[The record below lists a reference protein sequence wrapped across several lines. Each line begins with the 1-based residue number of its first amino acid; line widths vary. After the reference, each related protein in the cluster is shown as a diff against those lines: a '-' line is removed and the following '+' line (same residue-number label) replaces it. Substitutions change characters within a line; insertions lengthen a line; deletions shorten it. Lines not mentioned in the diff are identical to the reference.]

1 MPELDAILV
10 TLPVVVNEIPDDEE
24 PLVLY
29 MQRVPNENGASWFCF
44 YSAEDD
50 GEMVNGTLSGAG
62 QTLIEALGD
71 LLHNYQ
77 NDFKQWQKDNRRHG

>member
-1 MPELDAILV
+1 MPKLDDILS
-10 TLPVVVNEIPDDEE
+10 TLPVIVNELPNDEE

-29 MQRVPNENGASWFCF
+29 MQRTPNTNGASWFCF

-50 GEMVNGTLSGAG
+50 GVMVNGTLTGAG
-62 QTLIEALGD
+62 QTLVDALGD

-77 NDFKQWQKDNRRHG
+77 TDFKQWQKDNKI